1 MKPTGM
7 ASIAAAASV
16 SARLDALPASRGL
29 YGLVARI
36 SAGGWFEAYDLFMLA
51 YISLG
56 MVRSGLFSATGV
68 SASGIPVFAGAGFT
82 GMFLGTLL
90 FGWVSDR
97 FGRRAAFVW
106 SLAWYSLFTIAM
118 ALATTAVAV
127 DVLRLLAG
135 LGIGVQ
141 LITIDAY
148 VSELTPPRVRGRAIA
163 FSQAITFTAVPVV
176 ALIAQWFVPQQ
187 HSWFGLDG
195 WRVVALIGGVG
206 AIAVWP
212 FAHGLPE
219 SPRWLAAHGRVD
231 DALRELAR
239 VETLLGGTAVAAGA
253 AAFEAPSSA
262 AVGESRSPERAA
274 DPARWWRE
282 MWSGTYRSRSAMLVL
297 FNFFQTIGFYGFA
310 TWVAILLFSEGVS
323 FVHSLQYV
331 FLIALAA
338 PFGPLI
344 AMLAAERAERKW
356 QIVGLAAASA
366 ALGLTF
372 AAMRAPWA
380 IVCAGLALTLA
391 NNWFSCA
398 FHAYQAELYPTRIR
412 ARAVGFVYAWSRLS
426 AVFAGFWIAA
436 ILARFG
442 AGAAFAFIAAAMAI
456 AGGAIATA
464 GPLTRGRRLESLSP

>member
-1 MKPTGM
+1 M
-7 ASIAAAASV
+7 ASIPSTDV
-16 SARLDALPASRGL
+16 ISSRLDALPANRGL
-29 YGLVARI
+29 YALVARI

-56 MVRSGLFSATGV
+56 MVRSGLYSATGV
-68 SASGIPVFAGAGFT
+68 SRGGIPVFAGAGFA

-106 SLAWYSLFTIAM
+106 SLAWYSAFTIAM
-118 ALATTAVAV
+118 ALASTAAAV

-148 VSELTPPRVRGRAIA
+148 ISELTPPAVRGRAIS
-163 FSQAITFTAVPVV
+163 FSQAITFSAVPSV
-176 ALIAQWFVPQQ
+176 ALIAQWFVPQP
-187 HSWFGLDG
+187 HSWFGLEG
-195 WRVVALIGGVG
+195 WRVVALLGGLG
-206 AIAVWP
+206 AVAVWP
-212 FAHGLPE
+212 IARGLPE
-219 SPRWLAAHGRVD
+219 SPRWLAAHRRVD
-231 DALRELAR
+231 EALRELAR
-239 VETLLGGTAVAAGA
+239 VERLVGGAAKSIDVASFENPTAAAVSEPTIVAAG
-253 AAFEAPSSA
+253 
-262 AVGESRSPERAA
+262 
-274 DPARWWRE
+274 WWRE
-282 MWSGTYRSRSAMLVL
+282 MWGGTYRGRTAMLVL
-297 FNFFQTIGFYGFA
+297 FNFCQTIGFYGFA
-310 TWVAILLFSEGVS
+310 TWVAILLFNEGVS

-344 AMLAAERAERKW
+344 AMQAAERAERKW
-356 QIVGLAAASA
+356 QIVALAAASA
-366 ALGLTF
+366 LLGLAF

-380 IVCAGLALTLA
+380 IVCTGLALTLA
-391 NNWFSCA
+391 NSWFSCA

-442 AGAAFAFIAAAMAI
+442 PSAAFAFIAAAMAI
-456 AGGAIATA
+456 AGGAVAIA

>member
-1 MKPTGM
+1 M
-7 ASIAAAASV
+7 ASIPSAAAV
-16 SARLDALPASRGL
+16 SARLDALPASPGL

-68 SASGIPVFAGAGFT
+68 SPNGIPFFAGVGFA

-106 SLAWYSLFTIAM
+106 SLAWYSAFTIAM
-118 ALATTAVAV
+118 ALASTAVAV
-127 DVLRLLAG
+127 DALRLLAG

-148 VSELTPPRVRGRAIA
+148 VSELSPPGVRGRAIA
-163 FSQAITFTAVPVV
+163 FSQAITFSAVPVV

-187 HSWFGLDG
+187 HSWLGLDG
-195 WRVVALIGGVG
+195 WRVVALIGGFG
-206 AIAVWP
+206 SIAVWP
-212 FAHGLPE
+212 IARGLPE

-239 VETLLGGTAVAAGA
+239 VERLVRGAAIDGPALPESAHVANGAVATDVASTATASG
-253 AAFEAPSSA
+253 
-262 AVGESRSPERAA
+262 
-274 DPARWWRE
+274 WWRE
-282 MWSGTYRSRSAMLVL
+282 MWSSNYRSRSAMLVL

-310 TWVAILLFSEGVS
+310 TWVTILLFSEGVS
-323 FVHSLQYV
+323 FVRSLQYV

-338 PFGPLI
+338 PLGPLL
-344 AMLAAERAERKW
+344 AMYAAERAERKW
-356 QIVGLAAASA
+356 QIVALAGASA
-366 ALGLTF
+366 VLGLSF

-380 IVCAGLALTLA
+380 IICTGLALTLA

-412 ARAVGFVYAWSRLS
+412 AQTVGFVYAWSRLS
-426 AVFAGFWIAA
+426 AIFVGFWIAA
-436 ILARFG
+436 ILARLG
-442 AGAAFAFIAAAMAI
+442 PGAAFAFIAVAMAI
-456 AGGAIATA
+456 AGAAIATA

>member
-1 MKPTGM
+1 M
-7 ASIAAAASV
+7 ASIASAAAV
-16 SARLDALPASRGL
+16 SARVDALPASRGM

-36 SAGGWFEAYDLFMLA
+36 SAGGFFEAYDLFMLA

-56 MVRSGLFSATGV
+56 MVRSGLFTATGV
-68 SASGIPVFAGAGFT
+68 SPSGIPFFAGAGFA

-106 SLAWYSLFTIAM
+106 SLAWYSAFTIAM
-118 ALATTAVAV
+118 ALATTAEAM

-148 VSELTPPRVRGRAIA
+148 VSELTPPSLRGRAIA
-163 FSQAITFTAVPVV
+163 FSQAITFCAVPVV

-187 HSWFGLDG
+187 HAWFGLDG

-206 AIAVWP
+206 SIAVWP
-212 FAHGLPE
+212 IARGLPE
-219 SPRWLAAHGRVD
+219 SPRWLAAHGHND
-231 DALRELAR
+231 EALRELAR
-239 VETLLGGTAVAAGA
+239 VEHVVTGAAVSETAVRENPS
-253 AAFEAPSSA
+253 EAPGPVATSSA
-262 AVGESRSPERAA
+262 STAGSTG
-274 DPARWWRE
+274 WWRE
-282 MWSGTYRSRSAMLVL
+282 MWSGGYRSRSAMLML

-331 FLIALAA
+331 FLIAIAA
-338 PFGPLI
+338 PLGPLL
-344 AMLAAERAERKW
+344 AMQAAERFERKW
-356 QIVGLAAASA
+356 QIVALAAASA
-366 ALGLTF
+366 VLGLAF

-380 IVCAGLALTLA
+380 IICTGLALTLA

-412 ARAVGFVYAWSRLS
+412 AQAVGFVYAWSRLS
-426 AVFAGFWIAA
+426 AIFVGFWIAT

-442 AGAAFAFIAAAMAI
+442 PGAAFAFIAVAMAI